1 METSSAELP
10 ELGFYGLAGH
20 TNSPRDLLA
29 ECRDA
34 ERLGLG
40 SVFLSERH
48 DLKEA
53 ATICGAAAA
62 ITDTLGIAT
71 SVTNHNT
78 RHVMVTA
85 AHGSTMHKLSGGRY
99 ALGLGRGFDRRAAA
113 WNMPRTTMAQ
123 MEDTVGL
130 LRRLWKGEAIV
141 DHAGPSGSYP
151 MLRQSPNF
159 DFEIPIMLAALGEN
173 TMRWAGGVFDGV
185 MLHTFFTD
193 EALAR
198 CVAAVREGAAAAGK
212 DPSRVRVW
220 AVLATMCDL
229 PEDKKL
235 PYLVGRMATYLQAYG
250 DTLVTINRWDR
261 RVLEAFREHP
271 DIKGRLTSVD
281 SVNDPVE
288 LARIGEAI
296 PQEWLAP
303 SAIGSAEA
311 CARRISDQFAAG
323 ADGVIL
329 HCSTP
334 EELAPVLDAYRL
346 VRDDGRFADRS
357 RNPGL

>member
-1 METSSAELP
+1 MASALAPFP

-20 TNSPRDLLA
+20 TNSPRDLLG

-34 ERLGLG
+34 EQVGLG

-62 ITDTLGIAT
+62 VTEDLGIAT

-99 ALGLGRGFDRRAAA
+99 SLGLGRGFDRRAVA
-113 WNMPRTTMAQ
+113 WGMRKTTMAQ

-130 LRRLWKGEAIV
+130 LRRLWKGETIV
-141 DHAGPSGSYP
+141 DHKGPSGEYAA
-151 MLRQSPNF
+151 LRQSPNF
-159 DFEIPIMLAALGEN
+159 DFDIPVMLAALGEE

-185 MLHTFFTD
+185 MLHTFFSD

-198 CVAAVREGAAAAGK
+198 CVAAVRSGADAADR

-229 PEDKKL
+229 PEEKKL

-250 DTLVTINRWDR
+250 DVFVKINGWDPA
-261 RVLEAFREHP
+261 VLDRFREHP
-271 DIKGRLTSVD
+271 DIKGRLTAVD

-288 LARIGEAI
+288 LARIAEAI
-296 PQEWLAP
+296 PQEWLDA
-303 SAIGSAEA
+303 SAIGDAAS
-311 CARRISDQFAAG
+311 CAARINDQFAAG

-334 EELAPVLDAYRL
+334 AELAPVLDAYRL
-346 VRDDGRFADRS
+346 VRDDARFAGRS